1 MDVSARRPY
10 GPLLTGEQQR
20 GNPVNAQSRARIYTI
35 GVYGFDEDAFFGS
48 LRRHE
53 IDLFIDVR
61 RRRGVRGARYKF
73 VNSSYL
79 QAKLA
84 QMGIGYAHLLDLAP
98 TQRIRSLQDEADQAQ
113 RLQRRSD
120 RQTLCKAYIHEY
132 KRDILRVYK
141 RKADLKFYASHTL
154 AQAQAQAGGTQPHDA
169 RRPALFCVEGDPR
182 ACHRSLAA
190 AEIARQLDLEV
201 IHITAD

>member
-1 MDVSARRPY
+1 M
-10 GPLLTGEQQR
+10 
-20 GNPVNAQSRARIYTI
+20 NAQPPTRIYTL
-35 GVYGFDEDAFFGS
+35 GVYGFSEEAFFEA
-48 LRRHE
+48 LRQHE
-53 IDLFIDVR
+53 IDLFIDIR
-61 RRRGVRGARYKF
+61 RRRGMRGARYKF
-73 VNSSYL
+73 VNSAYL

-120 RQTLCKAYIHEY
+120 RQQLCKAYVHEY

-141 RKADLKFYASHTL
+141 RKPERRFVAADALTTARQL
-154 AQAQAQAGGTQPHDA
+154 ADIAADA
-169 RRPALFCVEGDPR
+169 PIRHPILFCVEGEPS

-190 AEIARQLDLEV
+190 VEMARQLGLEV
-201 IHITAD
+201 IHITAE